1 MPPLPPVTKALLLIC
16 TAVYC
21 VQKLLLSPGVVSW
34 FALQPILSGQFMPWQ
49 LVSYAFLHANAVHL
63 FFNMLGLWMFG
74 AELEEMWGRKRFMQF
89 LLASV
94 LTGALAQMAMSL
106 VFGNIG
112 PTVGAS
118 GALYGLLLAFG
129 MTFPDRII
137 MPLFPPIPMKAKIFV
152 AVFGALELFNGV
164 YGSTGVA
171 HFAHLGG
178 MLGGF
183 LMLRYWRGQ
192 SPFGRNRRY

>member
-16 TAVYC
+16 TAVFC
-21 VQKLLLSPGVVSW
+21 LQSLLSLNW
-34 FALQPILSGQFMPWQ
+34 FALQPLPSGRFMPWQ
-49 LVSYAFLHANAVHL
+49 VVTYAFLHANVLHL
-63 FFNMLGLWMFG
+63 FFNMMGLWMFG
-74 AELEEMWGRKRFMQF
+74 AELEDMWGRKRFMQF

-94 LTGALAQMAMSL
+94 LAGALAQMALSL
-106 VFGNIG
+106 VVDIG

-118 GALYGLLLAFG
+118 GALFGLLLAFA
-129 MTFPDRII
+129 MTFPDRTI
-137 MPLFPPIPMKAKIFV
+137 MPLFPPIPMKAKVFV

-192 SPFGRNRRY
+192 PPFGRSRRRY